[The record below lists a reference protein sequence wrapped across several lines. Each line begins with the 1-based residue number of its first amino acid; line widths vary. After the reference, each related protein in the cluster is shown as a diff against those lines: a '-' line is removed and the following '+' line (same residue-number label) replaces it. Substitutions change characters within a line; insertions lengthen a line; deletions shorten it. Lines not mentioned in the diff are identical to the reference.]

1 MTNVIHQFMIIVK
14 INKSLKW
21 LAIILFCLASNKM
34 NSQIRI
40 ETIDS
45 LDIYGNT
52 KKALQLTLEYI
63 SVHGYN
69 KSLAYN
75 TACRYA
81 KVGNVDS
88 AFIFLDYAMNLGL
101 KEIYFLVDDDLNVLR
116 NEDRWKRITKIVEDE
131 FKKKN
136 SSILKPELAIEICKM
151 GFKDQN
157 GRQKILRSEQIGE
170 KKSTLDSLWTIQ
182 YKQDSISCEYITN
195 LIHHNS
201 MLFPSISE
209 IGNTASR
216 YAFLMLQHSSYDVRK
231 KHYKTIKMAMEN
243 NHLEKKYFAMYL
255 DRLLIDEGKKQLY
268 GTQMQKNNEG
278 ELTLFPVK
286 RKFNMNRRRSKLG
299 LAKI

>member
-1 MTNVIHQFMIIVK
+1 MIILK

-21 LAIILFCLASNKM
+21 LSIILFCLTSNKM

-52 KKALQLTLEYI
+52 NTALQLTSEYI
-63 SVHGYN
+63 SVNGYN

-81 KVGNVDS
+81 KIRNIDS
-88 AFIFLDYAMNLGL
+88 AFIFLDYAMKLGL
-101 KEIYFLVDDDLNVLR
+101 KEIYFLADEDLRILR
-116 NEDRWKRITKIVEDE
+116 NEDRWKPIEKAVIDE
-131 FKKKN
+131 FNKKN
-136 SSILKPELAIEICKM
+136 SSILKPELALEICKM

-157 GRQKILRSEQIGE
+157 GRQIILRIEQIGE
-170 KKSTLDSLWTIQ
+170 NKSTLDSLWIIQ
-182 YKQDSISCEYITN
+182 NKQDSINSEYITK
-195 LIHHNS
+195 LIDQNS
-201 MLFPSISE
+201 MLFPSITE

-216 YAFLMLQHSSYDVRK
+216 FAFLMLQHSSYDVRK
-231 KHYKTIKMAMEN
+231 KYYKTIKFAMEN
-243 NHLEKKYFAMYL
+243 NHLEKRYFAMYL

-268 GTQMQKNNEG
+268 GTQMQKNKEG
-278 ELTLFPVK
+278 KLVLFPVK
-286 RKFNMNRRRSKLG
+286 RKFNMNRRRLRLG